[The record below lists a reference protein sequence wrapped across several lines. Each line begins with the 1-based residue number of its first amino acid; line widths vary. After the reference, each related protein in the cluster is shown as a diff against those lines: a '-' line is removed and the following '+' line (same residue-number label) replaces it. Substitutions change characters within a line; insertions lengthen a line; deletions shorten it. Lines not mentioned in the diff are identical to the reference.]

1 MGMGLY
7 ALAGILSGEK
17 IVAGFLGAMWA
28 YLTVVG
34 AYELNRR
41 KFNWQRGSQRSD
53 PHLLA
58 GTLAASTG
66 LVISGA
72 LNETM
77 PVLAIV
83 PALSAIMQANDGHE
97 KKYRSLI
104 HAAVLLPG
112 VVIGIWFYRDGV
124 IGGVIMQNIAAMP

>member
-1 MGMGLY
+1 MFMGLY

-17 IVAGFLGAMWA
+17 MIAGFLGAMWA

-41 KFNWQRGSQRSD
+41 KFNWLRGSRRSD
-53 PHLLA
+53 PHLFA

-104 HAAVLLPG
+104 HSAVLLVG
-112 VVIGIWFYRDGV
+112 VVIGIWFYSDGV
-124 IGGVIMQNIAAMP
+124 IGKLLLERLEALP

>member
-1 MGMGLY
+1 MGLY

-17 IVAGFLGAMWA
+17 IVAGCLGAMWA

-41 KFNWQRGSQRSD
+41 KFNWVRGSHRSD
-53 PHLLA
+53 PHLFA

-66 LVISGA
+66 LIISGA
-72 LNETM
+72 LDETM
-77 PVLAIV
+77 PMLAIV

-104 HAAVLLPG
+104 HAAVLLVG
-112 VVIGIWFYRDGV
+112 VVIGIWFYSDGV
-124 IGGVIMQNIAAMP
+124 IGKVLLERIEALP